1 MAEQDLTPE
10 RKIFIGLVEG
20 HSSIKQH
27 RICPFPE
34 LHPVNPRHYLYLGVD
49 PVLMPNEP
57 GGEQLVDKEG
67 GGVPV
72 VEYEMVAQ
80 PLRPDEE
87 RPRLEGGK

>member
-1 MAEQDLTPE
+1 
-10 RKIFIGLVEG
+10 
-20 HSSIKQH
+20 
-27 RICPFPE
+27 
-34 LHPVNPRHYLYLGVD
+34 
-49 PVLMPNEP
+49 MPNEP

-67 GGVPV
+67 GGVSV